1 MSPGPVIGVD
11 AGGTKLLAGVLRNDN
26 EDSED
31 LTVGHRVRRLWSG
44 GDRAEVL
51 STMVEAV
58 AAARTAAGT
67 DVTAVGFGIP
77 ALLDFSRGVAVSSV
91 HLPLEGLAFR
101 DLMSD
106 RLGLPVFVDND
117 ANLAALAEQR
127 IGAAR
132 GARNVVLLTLGTGI
146 GSGIVLDGRVFRGTT
161 GAGVEIG
168 HMTIDHHGPPCQGTC
183 PGRGC
188 LEVMASGTAI
198 GRDGTD
204 AGRRDPASALGRAVA
219 QRGVV
224 TGEEVAQLAL
234 AGDPAACSV
243 MAAIGRSLGAGLA
256 SVVNIFEPEV
266 IVIGGGAAAAGDLLL
281 DPAREVVAE
290 RALRPSRD
298 GVRIVPA
305 ALGEEAG
312 MVGAGLFALAGG
324 RG

>member
-1 MSPGPVIGVD
+1 MD
-11 AGGTKLLAGVLRNDN
+11 AGGTKLLAGVVR
-26 EDSED
+26 ED

-51 STMVEAV
+51 DIMVEAV
-58 AAARTAAGT
+58 AAARASAPEA
-67 DVTAVGFGIP
+67 TAVGFGIP
-77 ALLDFSRGVAVSSV
+77 ALLDFAAGVAMSSV
-91 HLPLEGLAFR
+91 HLPLHGLPFR
-101 DLMSD
+101 DLMTE
-106 RLGLPVFVDND
+106 RLGLPVYVDND

-146 GSGIVLDGRVFRGTT
+146 GSGIVLDGRLMRGTT
-161 GAGVEIG
+161 GAGAEIG

-198 GRDGTD
+198 GREGTD
-204 AGRRDPASALGRAVA
+204 AGRREPESALGRAVA
-219 QRGVV
+219 QRGSVS
-224 TGEEVAQLAL
+224 GEEVAELAV
-234 AGDPAACSV
+234 AGDPVACSV
-243 MAAIGRSLGAGLA
+243 MAAIGRNLGAGLA

-266 IVIGGGAAAAGDLLL
+266 VVIGGGASAAGDLLL
-281 DPAREVVAE
+281 DPARDVVAQ

-298 GVRIVPA
+298 TVRIVPA

-312 MVGAGLFALAGG
+312 VVGAAVFALAEG
-324 RG
+324 RV